1 MRTAAEMPLPPYRLA
16 RRVGGAVTPA
26 EYLEVGGAVRDEIDR
41 LLPDEWTFEG
51 KRVLDFGCG
60 AGRVLR
66 HFLEEAERAEIWGCD
81 IDAASIEWLQENLSP
96 PLRVLRCEE
105 RPPLPHPDGHFDLIY
120 AASVFTHLTD
130 GWSAW
135 LAEMHRLLAA
145 DGLLVASFLGHEHVA
160 NLSIGSRHEEGEGG
174 AGVVEDR
181 IGMNVIHHWERD
193 WESGGPT
200 VLHSDW
206 WLRAHWGRAFE
217 VATIDHDPPHG
228 PVSRHRWGLFRRRAV
243 EVSAAELERLEPDEP
258 RELLAMRGSL
268 GQAQRE
274 LGELRGSRSWRL
286 TGPLRS
292 AGGLARSLLGRPS
305 GVPGSSRPRRPSGA
319 ARLPLAPA
327 RGRVS
332 WRFRRRR
339 LR

>member
-1 MRTAAEMPLPPYRLA
+1 MKAAERAPLPPEQLI
-16 RRVGGAVTPA
+16 RRVGAFSMLLEPPE

-243 EVSAAELERLEPDEP
+243 EVSAAELERLDPDEP
-258 RELLAMRGSL
+258 RELVALRHNL
-268 GQAQRE
+268 LQAQRE
-274 LGELRGSRSWRL
+274 LDDFMVELGGLRSSHSLRL
-286 TGPLRS
+286 TRPLRS
-292 AGGLARSLLGRPS
+292 A
-305 GVPGSSRPRRPSGA
+305 A
-319 ARLPLAPA
+319 ARL
-327 RGRVS
+327 
-332 WRFRRRR
+332 RR
-339 LR
+339 LARRNPRAQSGL